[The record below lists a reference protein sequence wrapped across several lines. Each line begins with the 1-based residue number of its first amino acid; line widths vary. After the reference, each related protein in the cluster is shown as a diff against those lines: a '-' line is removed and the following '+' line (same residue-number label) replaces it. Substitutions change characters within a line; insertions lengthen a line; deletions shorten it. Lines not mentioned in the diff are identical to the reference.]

1 MNSKIVKCLLEH
13 GANPNATFNGYSAW
27 SNALYWVYISR
38 LDAQLQEDTASH
50 ALQVVE
56 IMKLLLAYGADK
68 KAFCTSE
75 SRRISAAE
83 VVRSACSDLYGGFPQ
98 EVRDGLREVLVI
110 IEGDKRDR
118 GRVKQAVDSL
128 SQRFKARLLKR
139 RH

>member
-1 MNSKIVKCLLEH
+1 
-13 GANPNATFNGYSAW
+13 
-27 SNALYWVYISR
+27 
-38 LDAQLQEDTASH
+38 
-50 ALQVVE
+50 
-56 IMKLLLAYGADK
+56 MKLLLAYGADK

-83 VVRSACSDLYGGFPQ
+83 VVRQVGYGLEDSFPQ
-98 EVRDGLREVLVI
+98 EVRDGFREVLVI

-128 SQRFKARLLKR
+128 SQSFKARLLKR